1 MSTIIETDRI
11 ILRRF
16 NLNDFEA
23 VYEFNSD
30 PKVIKY
36 TGDLILKSLEEAKE
50 LIKNV
55 WLSDYEKFGYGRWA
69 TIYKPDNKIIGFA
82 GLKYLPEMVETDL
95 GFRFLPQYWN
105 KGLAT
110 EISPEIISY
119 GFNTLNLKRIIAIAE
134 QENIGSNKVLEKI
147 GMKQYK
153 VADYEGDDIPYNWYK
168 VDFRHYF

>member
-16 NLNDFEA
+16 NLTDFEA

-30 PKVIKY
+30 TEVIKY
-36 TGDLILKSLEEAKE
+36 TGDPMLKSLDEAKE

-55 WLSDYEKFGYGRWA
+55 WLSDYEKCGYGRWA

-82 GLKYLPEMVETDL
+82 GLKYLPEMAETDL

-105 KGLAT
+105 KGIAT
-110 EISPEIISY
+110 EISPEILEY
-119 GFNTLNLKRIIAIAE
+119 GFNKLNLKRIIAIAE

-147 GMKQYK
+147 GMQHYK
-153 VADYEGDDIPYNWYK
+153 IADYEGDGIPYNWYK
-168 VDFRHYF
+168 VEVKS